1 MAKIERKY
9 LAHFLE
15 VGEGNYVRLGKDL
28 ESYAPELGAQVEKTR
43 NILGETSVNLVG
55 YEKTGAVETYF
66 AEQEDPLF
74 ARLQSILDEDL
85 TLDACKC
92 AVVEVKLW
100 DGEGTGFPAIREEA
114 VLEITSYGG
123 DAQGYQIPFQIHYT
137 GVKEKGTFDVT
148 QKTFTPTQGN

>member
-9 LAHFLE
+9 LAHFIE
-15 VGEGNYVRLGKDL
+15 VSEGTYVRLGKDL

-66 AEQEDPLF
+66 AEAGDPLF
-74 ARLQSILDEDL
+74 QKLQDILDGDL
-85 TLDACKC
+85 TLDGCKC
-92 AVVEVKLW
+92 ALVEVKLW
-100 DGEGTGFPAIREEA
+100 DGEGAAFPAIREEA

-123 DAQGYQIPFQIHYT
+123 DSQGYQIPFNVHYT
-137 GVKEKGTFDVT
+137 GVKQKGTFDV
-148 QKTFTPTQGN
+148 QSKQFTPAE

>member
-9 LAHFLE
+9 LAHFIE
-15 VGEGNYVRLGKDL
+15 VSDGTYVRLGKDL

-43 NILGETSVNLVG
+43 TILGETSVNLVG

-66 AEQEDPLF
+66 AEAEDPLF
-74 ARLQSILDEDL
+74 EKLQAILDQDL

-92 AVVEVKLW
+92 ALVEVKLW
-100 DGEGTGFPAIREEA
+100 DGTGTAYPAIREEA

-123 DAQGYQIPFQIHYT
+123 DSQGYQIPFNVHYT
-137 GVKEKGTFDVT
+137 GVKQKGTFDV
-148 QKTFTPTQGN
+148 QAKTFTPQE